1 MSETQIY
8 RVEVNRLSRWL
19 QQVGECLPIAPSF
32 LFLFSPNHL
41 LENRQ
46 QMSVWPNI
54 LQQGWRMFSLG
65 KTEPDSSHHCPSGFK
80 WVESKHLIPVGRHWK
95 STVEKSLSRVRARPP
110 EPISSLSKWLH
121 QPAAAARRR
130 RLAPP
135 IFIRQKAKELLIYA
149 KNAR

>member
-32 LFLFSPNHL
+32 LFLFSPQSSSWKPPTDVCLAKHPPAG
-41 LENRQ
+41 LEDVQSGKDRARLI
-46 QMSVWPNI
+46 S
-54 LQQGWRMFSLG
+54 SLSIWIQVSW
-65 KTEPDSSHHCPSGFK
+65 KQTSHPSRETLEK
-80 WVESKHLIPVGRHWK
+80 
-95 STVEKSLSRVRARPP
+95 VEKSLSRVRARPP